1 MTENDARLHFERLGF
16 RYYPQVVVHEQ
27 DRSAVDR
34 CINNLLQFK
43 ETRSTRSQGPVPFK
57 AKYGT
62 ECWLASNAFNRAV
75 LSDESILQCQ
85 PESCLRQRATLS
97 LRNTSAQMSADDA
110 IVKIKQQYG
119 IDDTLQRSKV
129 IKVWDR
135 TPADSYKNGIP
146 ETTPLFEDHPAIRKL
161 DYLARTLLGDAD
173 LAKEKLYLVQVVKY
187 SESTSRGCHQDDL
200 PNAGHMIVGYT
211 AGDRNR
217 CLELIDYSAHLSW
230 KITLEPGS
238 MYIMKNSAR
247 YGSKLP
253 ADKYGHGKIEHDAT
267 GAATVL
273 VMRYGTPRPHEV
285 PVPMTRDSLD
295 LNYKTRMSFINGMG
309 NKRRIVIDDDNDN
322 DDDDV
327 DDDVTS
333 SSRRLAKTYPDSPIL
348 KKNRIL
354 LERYHHGV

>member
-16 RYYPQVVVHEQ
+16 RYYPQVVVHKQ
-27 DRSAVDR
+27 DRLAVDR
-34 CINNLLQFK
+34 CIEELLRFK
-43 ETRSTRSQGPVPFK
+43 ETRSTRSKGPVPFK

-85 PESCLRQRATLS
+85 QESYLSQRATL
-97 LRNTSAQMSADDA
+97 LRNTTTHMNADEA
-110 IVKIKQQYG
+110 MVKIKQQYG

-135 TPADSYKNGIP
+135 TPSDSYKNGIP
-146 ETTPLFEDHPAIRKL
+146 ETTQLFEDHPAIRKL
-161 DYLARTLLGDAD
+161 DLLARTALDDAE
-173 LAKEKLYLVQVVKY
+173 LAKEKLYLVQVVQY
-187 SESTSRGCHQDDL
+187 SGSTSRGCHQDDL

-211 AGDRNR
+211 AGYRNR

-273 VMRYGTPRPHEV
+273 VMR
-285 PVPMTRDSLD
+285 
-295 LNYKTRMSFINGMG
+295 
-309 NKRRIVIDDDNDN
+309 
-322 DDDDV
+322 
-327 DDDVTS
+327 
-333 SSRRLAKTYPDSPIL
+333 
-348 KKNRIL
+348 
-354 LERYHHGV
+354 